1 MITAMKNASEG
12 INSRL
17 GDRRMHIDW
26 KNRIMEITQ
35 SKEQKEKQTWKNEDS
50 LRDVCSIKC
59 INIHPVGGIGGEE
72 REKGLENV
80 FDEIMAKNILEPE
93 ERNRCPGTRSTEN
106 PRQDKP
112 KETHSKL
119 YPIEVAEVREF

>member
-35 SKEQKEKQTWKNEDS
+35 SKEQKEKQTLKNEDS

-72 REKGLENV
+72 RKG
-80 FDEIMAKNILEPE
+80 
-93 ERNRCPGTRSTEN
+93 
-106 PRQDKP
+106 
-112 KETHSKL
+112 
-119 YPIEVAEVREF
+119 